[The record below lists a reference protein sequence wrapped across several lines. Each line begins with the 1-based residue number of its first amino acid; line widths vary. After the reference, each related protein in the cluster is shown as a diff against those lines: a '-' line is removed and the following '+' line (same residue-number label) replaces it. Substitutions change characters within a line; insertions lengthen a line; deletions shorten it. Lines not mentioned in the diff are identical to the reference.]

1 MSPLS
6 EVYPNADIVLDLGIV
21 GVVVE
26 LSLFRC
32 LSLSADEDDDDDD
45 DDDDNSGSDIDD
57 DESV

>member
-45 DDDDNSGSDIDD
+45 DNSGSDIDD

>member
-32 LSLSADEDDDDDD
+32 LSLSVDEDDDN
-45 DDDDNSGSDIDD
+45 DDDNSGSDIDD